1 MPPDRL
7 EASALSL
14 VKDMSRAGLT
24 TFGVAGCNADVLD
37 IFKTWK
43 SQGRLDVRVFC
54 IGGAAA
60 GSPEQVD
67 KSLQQIAQMK
77 LYQGDEFIDDVVF
90 GESVYRRCTT
100 GCSQPNQIRRPISSR
115 SGSAWQ
121 WGSLKPAF
129 RFTCMLS

>member
-43 SQGRLDVRVFC
+43 SQEYLDVRVFC

-60 GSPEQVD
+60 GRAGGQVASAD
-67 KSLQQIAQMK
+67 RT
-77 LYQGDEFIDDVVF
+77 DEAVS
-90 GESVYRRCTT
+90 GRRVH
-100 GCSQPNQIRRPISSR
+100 
-115 SGSAWQ
+115 
-121 WGSLKPAF
+121 
-129 RFTCMLS
+129 